1 MDNSHP
7 VHPVHPKNQS
17 LSTHRNREGLVK
29 RVDTLDTYRLEE
41 SVVWCQGL
49 DRNRVRARFFEVTIT
64 LVANHFGTI
73 SLAAPTDAQLR
84 KANLL

>member
-29 RVDTLDTYRLEE
+29 RVDTLDTYRLKEDDD
-41 SVVWCQGL
+41 G
-49 DRNRVRARFFEVTIT
+49 F
-64 LVANHFGTI
+64 
-73 SLAAPTDAQLR
+73 
-84 KANLL
+84 